1 MECVNDCGNDELAE
15 RHTRLGLTTVCS
27 LCVHA
32 GAHRRIHNFTNDLVS
47 RDLIRDP
54 VFATD
59 GHVYDCSSLLK

>member
-1 MECVNDCGNDELAE
+1 MLELIDA
-15 RHTRLGLTTVCS
+15 
-27 LCVHA
+27 
-32 GAHRRIHNFTNDLVS
+32 FTNDLVS

>member
-15 RHTRLGLTTVCS
+15 RHTPRFDNCVIVCVYM
-27 LCVHA
+27 LELIDA
-32 GAHRRIHNFTNDLVS
+32 FTNDLVS
-47 RDLIRDP
+47 RDFIRDP

>member
-1 MECVNDCGNDELAE
+1 MLELIDA
-15 RHTRLGLTTVCS
+15 
-27 LCVHA
+27 
-32 GAHRRIHNFTNDLVS
+32 FTNDLS